1 MFGQRKKMN
10 KVEGKGGGGG
20 ENVYKWNR
28 RTLQLVRTGRTQLSR
43 IREGDLSWS
52 VSV

>member
-1 MFGQRKKMN
+1 M
-10 KVEGKGGGGG
+10 EGKGGGGG

-28 RTLQLVRTGRTQLSR
+28 RILQLVRTGRTQLSR
-43 IREGDLSWS
+43 IREGDLILSWS